1 MESALKMGI
10 FLNLLRL
17 AIANIYKIIYNV
29 IIKFMYFNKKGRL
42 LC

>member
-1 MESALKMGI
+1 MEYASKMGI
-10 FLNLLRL
+10 FLNLLL
-17 AIANIYKIIYNV
+17 FAIANIYKIIYNV